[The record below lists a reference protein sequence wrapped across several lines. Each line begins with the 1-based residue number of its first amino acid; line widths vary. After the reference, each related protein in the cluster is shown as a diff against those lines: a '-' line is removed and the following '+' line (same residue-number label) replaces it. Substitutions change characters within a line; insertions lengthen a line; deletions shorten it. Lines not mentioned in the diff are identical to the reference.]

1 LASLPADA
9 PLDRAVAMMAE
20 RYVAHLLATDPVS
33 GDPAGIISSF
43 DVAAVVGGLDPKYAR
58 MLAPGPA
65 RPVVSARTLAQT
77 RVGDV
82 MHPGVTTC
90 PADAPLATVALSMA
104 AHRIHCVAVA
114 GIERSGQHLKWGLI
128 GDMDLV
134 RAVHRGAFSEPA
146 ATIAATEP
154 IAVREDDSL
163 ERVAALMVEHA
174 TSHVVVVARS
184 GLPSGIVS
192 TRDVAGVLAAAV

>member
-1 LASLPADA
+1 
-9 PLDRAVAMMAE
+9 M
-20 RYVAHLLATDPVS
+20 
-33 GDPAGIISSF
+33 
-43 DVAAVVGGLDPKYAR
+43 
-58 MLAPGPA
+58 
-65 RPVVSARTLAQT
+65 
-77 RVGDV
+77 
-82 MHPGVTTC
+82 
-90 PADAPLATVALSMA
+90 
-104 AHRIHCVAVA
+104 
-114 GIERSGQHLKWGLI
+114 KWGLI

-134 RAVHRGAFSEPA
+134 RAVHRGAFSEAA

-154 IAVREDDSL
+154 IAVRGDDSL